1 MPVEAKKFQMIDKRW
16 MTIMEKA
23 ADTKKV
29 IACCSMDMLK
39 SFLPELD
46 DGLED
51 CKRSLDEY
59 LELKRLNF
67 SRFYFVAESS
77 LLIILS

>member
-1 MPVEAKKFQMIDKRW
+1 
-16 MTIMEKA
+16 
-23 ADTKKV
+23 
-29 IACCSMDMLK
+29 MDMLK

-46 DGLED
+46 DGLEE

-59 LELKRLNF
+59 LEIKRLNF